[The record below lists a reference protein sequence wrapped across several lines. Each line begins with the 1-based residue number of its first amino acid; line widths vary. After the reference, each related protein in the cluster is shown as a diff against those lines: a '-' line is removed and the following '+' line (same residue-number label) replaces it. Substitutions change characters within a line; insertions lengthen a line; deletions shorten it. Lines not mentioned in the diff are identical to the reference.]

1 MYYSSF
7 DDYNSESVFA
17 FYPEYALLRKDLY
30 PNRGVDFKHIF
41 EIKDRFGN
49 VQSIEG
55 TIEGEIIEFVGSAKK
70 IPIVLNVIDA
80 LRGVVEIQIKSI
92 DLTGLRRNV
101 YPYQIRAI
109 DGNQVSLLTQGQL
122 VFADY

>member
-7 DDYNSESVFA
+7 DVYNADSVFA

-70 IPIVLNVIDA
+70 IPVVLNVIDA

-109 DGNQVSLLTQGQL
+109 DGNQVSLLAHGHL

>member
-1 MYYSSF
+1 MHYSSF
-7 DDYNSESVFA
+7 DNYNSESVFA

-30 PNRGVDFKHIF
+30 PNRGVDFKHTF

-55 TIEGEIIEFVGSAKK
+55 TVEGEIIEFVGSAKK

-92 DLTGLRRNV
+92 DLTGLRRNM

-109 DGNQVSLLTQGQL
+109 DGNQVSLLTHGHL

>member
-7 DDYNSESVFA
+7 DVYNADSVFA

-49 VQSIEG
+49 VQSIDG

-70 IPIVLNVIDA
+70 IPVVLNVIDA

-92 DLTGLRRNV
+92 DLLGLRRNV